1 MVTLEIGNSDLVTLS
16 ECIVFEIQANRKKYF
31 FAIIYRSPS
40 QNQIEFDDFTLN
52 FELLISK
59 LAAENPFCVVVS
71 GDFNC
76 RSSQW
81 WDNEIENNEGKRFEP
96 LTSDLGLYQLISE
109 PTHLM
114 GDSKSCID
122 LIFTDQ
128 PNLFIET
135 GVHSSLQEQCHHQI
149 IYGKLAVSNLAPPP
163 YSRRFWYY
171 DKADGVGF
179 KKSVE
184 MYKWEEHF
192 QSKSCPNE
200 QVQLLNEVLLNISSN
215 FIPNNVKTIRPRQAP
230 WITEGVRNFIQKKN
244 RMYKKY
250 MRRGQ
255 PADKLEEI
263 NSMISK
269 CSKMIEDAKQKYF
282 IKAGKAL
289 ANPETG
295 QKTYWSLLNTVL
307 NKARIPVIPP
317 LLENGIFVTDFTEK
331 AHIFNSH
338 FILQCTTIDN
348 GSEIPANNQINST
361 LLTEFNLS
369 DEKILNIIRSLNP
382 NKAHGW
388 DEISVRM
395 IKMCDSAL
403 IVPLKIIFRNCLE
416 CGIFP
421 EIWKHAN
428 VVPIH
433 KKNEKN
439 LKKNYRPISLLPIFG
454 KILEKLI
461 FDSLYSHLVSSKL
474 LNVNQ
479 SGFRPGDST
488 INQLISI
495 THTIFKA
502 FDCNPPVDVRSVYL
516 DISKAFD
523 RVWHDGLIFKLKRC
537 GVSG

>member
-1 MVTLEIGNSDLVTLS
+1 MPVEIIQWRATIGGFRYSVQQLHKTTLQVAIFFQIFMLYWCCLNFIAISTLILPLAILINFLSMHYVKSQPNVLQTFSRLYSLSMIVIYNTIEHSKKIPSNSYCVIKATLFNYAYIYPVSGLMVCYKNYTQSVSKRILLSGDVETNPGPDTLNFCCWNLNSIATHNFQRVSLMEAYNSVYNYDLIGIVETHLDSTIDEDRLALGGYTFFKSNHPHNVKRGGVGLYVKDTLPSRERSDLVTLS

-184 MYKWEEHF
+184 MYKWEEHL

-230 WITEGVRNFIQKKN
+230 WITEGVRNFIQKKIACI
-244 RMYKKY
+244 R
-250 MRRGQ
+250 
-255 PADKLEEI
+255 
-263 NSMISK
+263 
-269 CSKMIEDAKQKYF
+269 
-282 IKAGKAL
+282 
-289 ANPETG
+289 
-295 QKTYWSLLNTVL
+295 
-307 NKARIPVIPP
+307 
-317 LLENGIFVTDFTEK
+317 
-331 AHIFNSH
+331 
-338 FILQCTTIDN
+338 
-348 GSEIPANNQINST
+348 
-361 LLTEFNLS
+361 
-369 DEKILNIIRSLNP
+369 NI
-382 NKAHGW
+382 
-388 DEISVRM
+388 
-395 IKMCDSAL
+395 
-403 IVPLKIIFRNCLE
+403 
-416 CGIFP
+416 
-421 EIWKHAN
+421 
-428 VVPIH
+428 
-433 KKNEKN
+433 
-439 LKKNYRPISLLPIFG
+439 
-454 KILEKLI
+454 
-461 FDSLYSHLVSSKL
+461 
-474 LNVNQ
+474 
-479 SGFRPGDST
+479 
-488 INQLISI
+488 
-495 THTIFKA
+495 
-502 FDCNPPVDVRSVYL
+502 
-516 DISKAFD
+516 
-523 RVWHDGLIFKLKRC
+523 
-537 GVSG
+537 